1 VTSEGQS
8 IPAATKPTRI
18 IAKRQKSH
26 TAAVSASRLVV
37 GKFVMFPPST
47 TPLCGRNNEV
57 GGLSFHCKKLFQ
69 HRGTASALFAFANQ
83 ETTGAAMLGVLI
95 LSLSII
101 ACGALP
107 WWPYSAS
114 ARSRY
119 QRPWDWLIDSGSTT
133 GAEKRAIR
141 SRRDRR
147 GGEARE
153 AYETRHRAPT
163 RLPTRHPSP
172 AKVSTRPTA
181 AAGAGRDILVA

>member
-1 VTSEGQS
+1 VRVRVSQLRLSQPGSSRRGKKAIPPQCLLRVWLSENLS
-8 IPAATKPTRI
+8 C
-18 IAKRQKSH
+18 
-26 TAAVSASRLVV
+26 
-37 GKFVMFPPST
+37 FPPAT

-57 GGLSFHCKKLFQ
+57 GVLPFHCKKLFQ
-69 HRGTASALFAFANQ
+69 HRGTASALVAFANQ

-95 LSLSII
+95 LSLSVI

-119 QRPWDWLIDSGSTT
+119 HRPWDWLIDSGSTT

-153 AYETRHRAPT
+153 AYETRHPAPT
-163 RLPTRHPSP
+163 RRPTQHPSP